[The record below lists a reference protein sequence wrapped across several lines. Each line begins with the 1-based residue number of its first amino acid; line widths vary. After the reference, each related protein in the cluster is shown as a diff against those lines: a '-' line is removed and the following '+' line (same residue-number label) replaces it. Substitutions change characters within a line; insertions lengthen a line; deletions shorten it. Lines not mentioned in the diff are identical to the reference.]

1 MTAPAAACN
10 SGARVRFY
18 EYEAK
23 ALFARHGT
31 PLPKGLV
38 ARTAAE
44 AQRVAADIGGPVVL
58 KSQVLTG
65 GRMKAGGV
73 KFADTPAD
81 AETAA
86 QAILQLEIKGQTP
99 RGVLVEQ
106 RAPVAQEYFA
116 AVTWDGRRKLPV
128 LIFSDMG
135 GIDIEEV
142 AEKHPEH
149 VARVHLSTILPWSA
163 YRAKE
168 AIAAVGV
175 TGDDLNRLI
184 PIVST
189 LVEIFLRYDLTLAE
203 INPLGKLVDGRFLV
217 LDGHVDLEGDARDKH
232 AKLLDELGIGKE
244 ETREAKPPTAFEIKG
259 AQVDASDH
267 RGVAGNVRE
276 FDGDLGLVIGAG
288 GGSLT
293 LFDAIRKHG
302 GRPANYCEIGGNP
315 SVRKAC
321 ELTKL
326 ILSKPGVK
334 KIAVMMNVVSN
345 TRVDIVARGVI
356 KGCVESGRNPAD
368 TIAIFRIPGA
378 WEDDGFKILRKYGV
392 EYCDRTVS
400 MYEAAGRAVAKMAT
414 A

>member
-1 MTAPAAACN
+1 M
-10 SGARVRFY
+10 RFY

-23 ALFARHGT
+23 ALFARHGI
-31 PLPKGLV
+31 PLLKGKV
-38 ARTAAE
+38 VKSAAE
-44 AQRVAADIGGPVVL
+44 ARDATAEIGGPVVL

-73 KFADTPAD
+73 KFADDPA
-81 AETAA
+81 TAA
-86 QAILQLEIKGQTP
+86 QHAEAILALEIKGQKP

-106 RAPVAQEYFA
+106 RVPVVQEYFA
-116 AVTWDGRRKLPV
+116 AVTWDGRRRLPV

-142 AEKHPEH
+142 AETHPDH
-149 VARVHLSTILPWSA
+149 VSTTHISTILPFSP
-163 YRAKE
+163 YKAKE
-168 AIAAVGV
+168 AVGAVGV
-175 TGDDLNRLI
+175 TGDVLNRMA
-184 PIVST
+184 PILAT
-189 LVEIFLRYDLTLAE
+189 LVEIFMRYDLTLAE
-203 INPLGKLVDGRFLV
+203 INPIGRLEDGRVLV

-232 AKLLDELGIGKE
+232 AALLKDLGVGKE
-244 ETREAKPPTAFEIKG
+244 ETREGRPPTEFEIKG
-259 AQVDASDH
+259 AEVDASDH

-302 GRPANYCEIGGNP
+302 GKPANYCEIGGNP
-315 SVRKAC
+315 SVKKAC

-356 KGCVESGRNPAD
+356 KGCVEAGRKPAE

-400 MYEAAGRAVAKMAT
+400 MFEAAGRAVAKMQA
-414 A
+414 

>member
-1 MTAPAAACN
+1 M
-10 SGARVRFY
+10 RFY
-18 EYEAK
+18 EFEAK
-23 ALFARHGT
+23 ALFARHGI
-31 PLPKGLV
+31 PLLKGRV
-38 ARTAAE
+38 ARSAEEAKEIAAG
-44 AQRVAADIGGPVVL
+44 IGGPVVL

-73 KFADTPAD
+73 KFADTPDEAR
-81 AETAA
+81 AAA
-86 QAILQLEIKGQTP
+86 QAILALEIKGHRP
-99 RGVLVEQ
+99 RGVLVEEK
-106 RAPVAQEYFA
+106 APVVQEYFA
-116 AVTWDGRRKLPV
+116 AVTWDARQKAPV
-128 LIFSDMG
+128 IVFSDMG

-142 AEKHPEH
+142 AERHPEH
-149 VARVHLSTILPWSA
+149 VSRTHVSNLLPFLP
-163 YRAKE
+163 YGAKQ
-168 AIAAVGV
+168 AVAATGV
-175 TGDDLNRLI
+175 TGDDLGKLTA
-184 PIVST
+184 IVQM
-189 LVEIFLRYDLTLAE
+189 LVEVFQRYDLTLAE
-203 INPLGKLVDGRFLV
+203 INPIGKTTDGRILV

-232 AKLLDELGIGKE
+232 ARVLAELGIGKD
-244 ETREAKPPTAFEIKG
+244 ETREARPPTPFEIRG
-259 AQVDASDH
+259 AEVDAADH

-276 FDGDLGLVIGAG
+276 FDGDLGLIIGAG

-315 SVRKAC
+315 SVNKTK

-326 ILSKPGVK
+326 ILSKPGVR

-356 KGCVESGRNPAD
+356 KGCVEAGRDPAD

-400 MYEAAGRAVAKMAT
+400 MYEAAGRAVAKMRA
-414 A
+414 

>member
-1 MTAPAAACN
+1 M
-10 SGARVRFY
+10 RFY

-23 ALFARHGT
+23 ALFARHGA
-31 PLPKGLV
+31 PRPKGRV
-38 ARTAAE
+38 ARDPADAA
-44 AQRVAADIGGPVVL
+44 AAAREIGGPIVL

-73 KFADTPAD
+73 KFADDPSA
-81 AETAA
+81 AEAA
-86 QAILQLEIKGQTP
+86 AREILALRIKGQEP

-128 LIFSDMG
+128 IVFSDMG

-142 AEKHPEH
+142 AEKHPAH
-149 VARVHLSTILPWSA
+149 VSRTHLSSLLPFSPHH
-163 YRAKE
+163 AKE
-168 AIAAVGV
+168 AVSAVGV
-175 TGDDLNRLI
+175 TGDDLNRLT
-184 PIVST
+184 PIVAT
-189 LVEIFLRYDLTLAE
+189 LIEIFLRYDLTLAE
-203 INPLGKLVDGRFLV
+203 INPLGKLADGRFLV
-217 LDGHVDLEGDARDKH
+217 LDGHVDLEADAREKH
-232 AKLLDELGIGKE
+232 AKLVAELGIGKE
-244 ETREAKPPTAFEIKG
+244 ETREARPPTPFEIKG
-259 AQVDASDH
+259 AEVDASDH

-276 FDGDLGLVIGAG
+276 FDGNLGLVIGAG

-315 SVRKAC
+315 SVKKAC
-321 ELTKL
+321 ALTKL
-326 ILSKPGVK
+326 ILSKPGVE

-356 KGCVESGRNPAD
+356 KGCVEAGRKPAD

-400 MYEAAGRAVAKMAT
+400 MYEAAGRAVAKMSDSAS

>member
-1 MTAPAAACN
+1 M
-10 SGARVRFY
+10 RFY
-18 EYEAK
+18 EFEAK
-23 ALFARHGT
+23 TLFARHGI
-31 PLPKGLV
+31 PLLKGRV
-38 ARTAAE
+38 AKTAAE
-44 AQRVAADIGGPVVL
+44 ARDAAAEIAAPVVL

-73 KFADTPAD
+73 KFADDPAA
-81 AETAA
+81 AEQAA
-86 QAILQLEIKGQTP
+86 AAILALEIKGQKP

-106 RAPVAQEYFA
+106 RVPVVQEYFA

-142 AEKHPEH
+142 AEKHPDH
-149 VARVHLSTILPWSA
+149 VSRTHLSSILPFSA

-168 AIAAVGV
+168 AIGAVGV
-175 TGDDLNRLI
+175 TGDVLNRMT
-184 PIVST
+184 PILAT
-189 LVEIFLRYDLTLAE
+189 LVELFLRYDLTLAE
-203 INPLGKLVDGRFLV
+203 INPIGRLEDGRVLV

-232 AKLLDELGIGKE
+232 AGLLKDLGIGKE
-244 ETREAKPPTAFEIKG
+244 ETREARPPTQFEIRG
-259 AQVDASDH
+259 AEVDASDH

-315 SVRKAC
+315 SVKKAC

-356 KGCVESGRNPAD
+356 KGCVEAGRTPAD

-378 WEDDGFKILRKYGV
+378 WEDDGFTILRKYGV

-400 MYEAAGRAVAKMAT
+400 MYEAAGKAVAKMQA
-414 A
+414 